1 MGHTRRGRRAKLPKY
16 VILPHKASMTH
27 RQQKP
32 RKTISVPAN
41 KSLKRGVT
49 LAGFF
54 VTTALFL
61 SGCQTTNNQ
70 TTSAQDISQ
79 PAPLS
84 ESLSSNYL
92 MARHAI
98 YGNDLPSATDF
109 FSASLRQDDKNLALL
124 RHSFLTHYQS
134 GNIDQAAEI
143 ARRME
148 SLNFI
153 MPLASEPAL
162 IEAALSNDWEAV
174 AALSDLLSQ
183 SDTSLIIAGV
193 AHSWALFAQ
202 GQFAG
207 AVAKMSQTADLL
219 QNDVGLTPVF
229 MELQIAYLL
238 EAEGKYDEA
247 RAHLATLRAI
257 AAYPPHIQLS
267 IAASYHRL
275 GMTGRAIELI
285 ETHLSPSFDVTQI
298 TDRFADGT
306 SPLLRPITVRRGLAQ
321 ALLDTSWLDTEK
333 SIRSL
338 LLARAQLSLII
349 APDFEAAHFVV
360 AQEYLALDQ
369 MAPAKRHLD
378 AINTD
383 SPYYLPSK
391 LVLISY
397 LRRTDSH
404 DEALALA
411 RELRIERPDNER
423 LLLVESDILRTVD
436 QCPQAIALYKALLNG
451 QYDDA
456 RLHRNLAI
464 CLERSA
470 TTKAQEDE
478 AEAYFLSSLER
489 DPDDAY
495 TLNYLG
501 YWYADTNR
509 NLDKAIEY
517 IEKAVSLRPSSGFF
531 VDSLG
536 WVYYRL
542 QDYDLAV
549 EWLEK
554 AIQLE
559 PLDAVITEHLGDAYW
574 RVGRQFEAIYKW
586 QLALE
591 QSDELEMRQRIDTKI
606 ATAKA
611 KGNPL
616 SDEAY

>member
-1 MGHTRRGRRAKLPKY
+1 MGHTRRGRRAKLPQY

-27 RQQKP
+27 RQRKP
-32 RKTISVPAN
+32 RKTHRVPADN
-41 KSLKRGVT
+41 RHKRGIT

-54 VTTALFL
+54 VGISLVL
-61 SGCQTTNNQ
+61 SGCQTTTQ
-70 TTSAQDISQ
+70 PTASPEIIAQ

-84 ESLSSNYL
+84 DSLSSNYL

-109 FSASLRQDDKNLALL
+109 FTASLRKDDKNLALL

-207 AVAKMSQTADLL
+207 AVSKMSQTADLL
-219 QNDVGLTPVF
+219 QNDVGLTPVY

-247 RAHLATLRAI
+247 LTYLETLRAI
-257 AAYPPHIQLS
+257 GAYPPHIQLS

-275 GMTGRAIELI
+275 GKTEQAKTLI
-285 ETHLSPSFDVTQI
+285 ETHLSPSFDVAEI
-298 TDRFADGT
+298 IRHFADGT
-306 SPLLRPITVRRGLAQ
+306 SPLLQPITVRRGLAQ

-338 LLARAQLSLII
+338 LLARAHLSLII
-349 APDFEAAHFVV
+349 APDFEAAHFVA
-360 AQEYLALDQ
+360 AQEYLALGQ
-369 MAPAKRHLD
+369 MTPATRHLA
-378 AINTD
+378 AISTN
-383 SPYYLPSK
+383 SAYYLPSK
-391 LVLISY
+391 LILISY
-397 LRRTDSH
+397 LRRNERQ
-404 DEALALA
+404 DEALELA
-411 RELRIERPDNER
+411 QGLRLERPYNAR
-423 LLLVESDILRTVD
+423 LLLVESDILRTID
-436 QCPQAIALYKALLNG
+436 QCGAAIPLYKSLLNG

-470 TTKAQEDE
+470 TNQAEEDE
-478 AEAYFLSSLER
+478 AESYFLSSLDR
-489 DPDDAY
+489 DPNDAY

-501 YWYADTNR
+501 YWYADSNR
-509 NLDKAIEY
+509 NLDKAIDY
-517 IEKAVSLRPSSGFF
+517 IKRAVNLRPNSGFF

-559 PLDAVITEHLGDAYW
+559 PLDPVITEHLGDAYW
-574 RVGRQFEAIYKW
+574 RVGRQFEAVYKW
-586 QLALE
+586 QLALD
-591 QSDELEMRQRIDTKI
+591 QADEADMRDRISEKI
-606 ATAKA
+606 TAAQA

>member
-1 MGHTRRGRRAKLPKY
+1 MGHTRRGRRAKLSEY

-27 RQQKP
+27 RQRKP
-32 RKTISVPAN
+32 RKTTSVPAHH
-41 KSLKRGVT
+41 KLKHSLT

-54 VTTALFL
+54 TAVTLFL
-61 SGCQTTNNQ
+61 SGCQTTNLHVPQ
-70 TTSAQDISQ
+70 TEQISQ
-79 PAPLS
+79 TAPLS
-84 ESLSSNYL
+84 KSLSSNYL

-109 FSASLRQDDKNLALL
+109 FTASLRKDDKNLALL

-134 GNIDQAAEI
+134 GNIEQAAEI

-219 QNDVGLTPVF
+219 QNDVGLTPVY

-247 RAHLATLRAI
+247 RAHLQTLRAI
-257 AAYPPHIQLS
+257 GAYPPHIQLS

-275 GMTGRAIELI
+275 GMEMRAKELI
-285 ETHLSPSFDVTQI
+285 ETHLTPSFDVTEI
-298 TDRFADGT
+298 TRRFDDGT

-321 ALLDTSWLDTEK
+321 ALLDTSWLDSEK

-360 AQEYLALDQ
+360 AQEYLALGQ
-369 MAPAKRHLD
+369 MAPARRHLD
-378 AINTD
+378 AISAN
-383 SPYYLPSK
+383 SAYYLPSK

-397 LRRTDSH
+397 LRRIDSH
-404 DEALALA
+404 DDALALA
-411 RELRIERPDNER
+411 RALRTGRPDNVR
-423 LLLVESDILRTVD
+423 LLLVEADILRSID
-436 QCPQAIALYKALLNG
+436 QCPEAVPLYKALLKWQN
-451 QYDDA
+451 DDA

-470 TTKAQEDE
+470 TNQAEEDE

-489 DPDDAY
+489 DPNDAY

-501 YWYADTNR
+501 YWYADSNR

-542 QDYDLAV
+542 QEYDLAV

-559 PLDAVITEHLGDAYW
+559 PLDPVITEHLGDAYW
-574 RVGRQFEAIYKW
+574 RVGRHFEAVYKW
-586 QLALE
+586 QLAHE
-591 QSDELEMRQRIDTKI
+591 QADETDMKDRITAKL

-611 KGNPL
+611 KGDPL

>member
-1 MGHTRRGRRAKLPKY
+1 MGHTRRGRRAKLPEY

-27 RQQKP
+27 RHKKP
-32 RKTISVPAN
+32 RKTTSAPAH
-41 KSLKRGVT
+41 KTLKRGVS

-54 VTTALFL
+54 ISTALFL
-61 SGCQTTNNQ
+61 SACQTTNQ
-70 TTSAQDISQ
+70 PIASATEIRQ

-98 YGNDLPSATDF
+98 YGNDLTSATDF
-109 FSASLRQDDKNLALL
+109 FTASLRKDDKNLALL

-134 GNIDQAAEI
+134 GNIEQAAEI

-162 IEAALSNDWEAV
+162 IEAALANDWEAV

-193 AHSWALFAQ
+193 AHSWALLAQ

-238 EAEGKYDEA
+238 EAEGKDNEA
-247 RAHLATLRAI
+247 RAHLESLRAI
-257 AAYPPHIQLS
+257 GAYPPHIQLS

-275 GMTGRAIELI
+275 GMAERARQLI
-285 ETHLSPSFDVTQI
+285 ETHLSPSFDVAEI
-298 TDRFADGT
+298 ARRFADGT
-306 SPLLRPITVRRGLAQ
+306 SPLLRPITVRRGLAL

-360 AQEYLALDQ
+360 AQEYLALNQ
-369 MAPAKRHLD
+369 IAPARRHLD
-378 AINTD
+378 AISAD

-404 DEALALA
+404 DEALALT
-411 RELRIERPDNER
+411 RELRIERPKNER
-423 LLLVESDILRTVD
+423 LLLVEADILRSID
-436 QCPQAIALYKALLNG
+436 QCPAAVPVYKALLNT

-470 TTKAQEDE
+470 TSQAEEDE

-489 DPDDAY
+489 DPNDAY

-509 NLDKAIEY
+509 NLDKAIAY
-517 IEKAVSLRPSSGFF
+517 IEKAVNLRPSSGFF

-542 QDYDLAV
+542 QNYDLAV

-559 PLDAVITEHLGDAYW
+559 PLDPVITEHLGDAYW
-574 RVGRQFEAIYKW
+574 RVGRQFEAIYKR
-586 QLALE
+586 QLARE
-591 QSDELEMRQRIDTKI
+591 QADEAEMKERI
-606 ATAKA
+606 TAKITTAEA
-611 KGNPL
+611 KGDPL
-616 SDEAY
+616 ADEAY